1 MGLIT
6 RIAGKTGALGS
17 VVSAMGCA
25 ACFPAIASFGA
36 AIGLG
41 FLRAQYEG
49 LFIGILL
56 PMFAGIALLA
66 NAIAW
71 LNHRQWRRTA
81 LGTIGPILVLA
92 AVFLMRAY
100 GWQSGGLLYVG
111 PALMVG
117 VSVWDFISPHIA
129 AAGRTAVNCQNNV
142 ADGNSRS
149 HHRKGK
155 IHDHPENHRDD
166 LRLVRGSRQGS
177 LGESA
182 RRAIGAGVLSEGHS
196 ATRH

>member
-41 FLRAQYEG
+41 FLSQYEG

-81 LGTIGPILVLA
+81 LGTIGPILSG
-92 AVFLMRAY
+92 VFN
-100 GWQSGGLLYVG
+100 
-111 PALMVG
+111 
-117 VSVWDFISPHIA
+117 
-129 AAGRTAVNCQNNV
+129 AG
-142 ADGNSRS
+142 
-149 HHRKGK
+149 
-155 IHDHPENHRDD
+155 
-166 LRLVRGSRQGS
+166 LRLAERWTALCRPGLDGWGVG
-177 LGESA
+177 LGFHLASTSPL
-182 RRAIGAGVLSEGHS
+182 RAGQL
-196 ATRH
+196 

>member
-41 FLRAQYEG
+41 FLSQYEG

-92 AVFLMRAY
+92 AVFLMR
-100 GWQSGGLLYVG
+100 G
-111 PALMVG
+111 
-117 VSVWDFISPHIA
+117 
-129 AAGRTAVNCQNNV
+129 
-142 ADGNSRS
+142 
-149 HHRKGK
+149 
-155 IHDHPENHRDD
+155 
-166 LRLVRGSRQGS
+166 LRLAERWTALCRPGLDGWGVG
-177 LGESA
+177 LGFHLASTSPL
-182 RRAIGAGVLSEGHS
+182 RAGQL
-196 ATRH
+196 

>member
-41 FLRAQYEG
+41 FLSQYEG

-111 PALMVG
+111 FGLDGWGVG
-117 VSVWDFISPHIA
+117 LGFHLAHIA

>member
-41 FLRAQYEG
+41 FLSQYEG

-92 AVFLMRAY
+92 ERWTALCRPGLDGWGVGLGFHLASTSPLRA
-100 GWQSGGLLYVG
+100 GQL
-111 PALMVG
+111 
-117 VSVWDFISPHIA
+117 
-129 AAGRTAVNCQNNV
+129 
-142 ADGNSRS
+142 
-149 HHRKGK
+149 
-155 IHDHPENHRDD
+155 
-166 LRLVRGSRQGS
+166 
-177 LGESA
+177 
-182 RRAIGAGVLSEGHS
+182 
-196 ATRH
+196 

>member
-41 FLRAQYEG
+41 FLSQYEG

-81 LGTIGPILVLA
+81 LGARHDRPDLGA
-92 AVFLMRAY
+92 DSGVFN
-100 GWQSGGLLYVG
+100 
-111 PALMVG
+111 
-117 VSVWDFISPHIA
+117 
-129 AAGRTAVNCQNNV
+129 AG
-142 ADGNSRS
+142 
-149 HHRKGK
+149 
-155 IHDHPENHRDD
+155 
-166 LRLVRGSRQGS
+166 LRLAERWTALCRPGLDGWGVG
-177 LGESA
+177 LGFHLASTSPL
-182 RRAIGAGVLSEGHS
+182 RAGQL
-196 ATRH
+196 

>member
-1 MGLIT
+1 
-6 RIAGKTGALGS
+6 
-17 VVSAMGCA
+17 MGCA
-25 ACFPAIASFGA
+25 ACFPAIASWRGHRT
-36 AIGLG
+36 GL
-41 FLRAQYEG
+41 LSQYE

-111 PALMVG
+111 LALMVG
-117 VSVWDFISPHIA
+117 VSVWDFISPAHRRC
-129 AAGRTAVNCQNNV
+129 GPDSCECQNNV

-155 IHDHPENHRDD
+155 IRPP
-166 LRLVRGSRQGS
+166 
-177 LGESA
+177 
-182 RRAIGAGVLSEGHS
+182 
-196 ATRH
+196 